1 MEHTNRKSKEMIT
14 PMRRPEGIAQMLSA
28 QEDYKKQIEEAEQLR
43 KDRFEQTQEE
53 RAETIEKGRQD
64 MYDAYVDRYKIL
76 QQSPLYAPILPPM
89 MSFEEFFSMENPES
103 KRPAMS
109 PGVNEDVMADM
120 MRRME
125 LNRMGRAY
133 GGRIGFEEG
142 SKDTVGNDII
152 QRKRANYFDLDRDT
166 FMTME
171 QYLKSAQSDRDLD
184 RKADGGRIGF
194 REGKTVQPLQI
205 PSITPEIEIQLFKNE
220 LKKLNPDATEQEL
233 DDAAEKMYRG
243 ELALKDSERGIKSL
257 VAKADDDDP
266 SPLLDDPEDRTKTDI
281 DEVMRLLESAELG
294 DSDLYS
300 LYDAAV
306 EDGRF
311 SGTFEEFKQIMSQT
325 GKQKAEGI
333 MQMVA

>member
-1 MEHTNRKSKEMIT
+1 MIM

-28 QEDYKKQIEEAEQLR
+28 QEDFKKQIEEAEQLR
-43 KDRFEQTQEE
+43 KDRFEQMQEE
-53 RAETIEKGRQD
+53 RAETVEKGRQD

-89 MSFEEFFSMENPES
+89 MSFEEFFSMKNQES

-120 MRRME
+120 MRRID
-125 LNRMGRAY
+125 LNRMSRAG

-194 REGKTVQPLQI
+194 REGKQVVKPVEI
-205 PSITPEIEIQLFKNE
+205 PAAPSELEVYTDYFEKQGMSRSDAEKAAEQYLFGPDSAMLNDSKKGLGE
-220 LKKLNPDATEQEL
+220 LMRTARVDDEDEMTDRIDMLTDDASDMLKSDPMEMIKEAVETGRVAEL
-233 DDAAEKMYRG
+233 DD
-243 ELALKDSERGIKSL
+243 S
-257 VAKADDDDP
+257 
-266 SPLLDDPEDRTKTDI
+266 DI
-281 DEVMRLLESAELG
+281 MAI
-294 DSDLYS
+294 
-300 LYDAAV
+300 YDAAV
-306 EDGRF
+306 EN
-311 SGTFEEFKQIMSQT
+311 GTFDGSFDDFKNMLSGMQR
-325 GKQKAEGI
+325 KPEGI
-333 MQMVA
+333 MQTMVA